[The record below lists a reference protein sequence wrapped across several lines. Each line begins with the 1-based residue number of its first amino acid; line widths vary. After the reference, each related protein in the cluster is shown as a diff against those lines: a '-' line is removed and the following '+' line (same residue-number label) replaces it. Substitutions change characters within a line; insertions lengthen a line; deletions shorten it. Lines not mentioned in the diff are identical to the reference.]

1 MIAVIA
7 ILVLLT
13 IAAAFL
19 ALAPRMSELRLIYD
33 VAADRPVAFGY
44 KMAWL
49 AIRTSDTDAVV
60 ETLDLA
66 VPAKANWNSG
76 IGTVY
81 DDKFGEKRV
90 FVSPPVDGWMFV
102 VGLALPHPMSPAFV
116 DKWTPMMTALAT
128 RFGDAQYYF
137 TYPLIDFYG
146 WAIYANGKRV
156 RAFAISDAG
165 IVLSQGKPTREE
177 KALGLKLF
185 ELRGVKERKGDAGGE
200 IILYPTEDH
209 VMRLASKWSLD
220 PTTLGPSSGPESVG
234 LVAEA
239 PLHWKPERL
248 RKTA

>member
-1 MIAVIA
+1 MIAVIV

-19 ALAPRMSELRLIYD
+19 ALAPRMSELRLVYD
-33 VAADRPVAFGY
+33 VSADRPVAFGY

-49 AIRTSDTDAVV
+49 AIRTAETEAVV
-60 ETLDLA
+60 STLDLVA
-66 VPAKANWNSG
+66 PSKANWNSG

-81 DDKFGEKRV
+81 DDKFGEKRL
-90 FVSPPVDGWMFV
+90 FVSPPVDGWTFV
-102 VGLALPHPMSPAFV
+102 VGLALPHPMSGAFV
-116 DKWTPMMTALAT
+116 DKWTPMMAALAA
-128 RFGDAQYYF
+128 RFGDVQYYF

-146 WAIYANGKRV
+146 WAKYANGKRV
-156 RAFAISDAG
+156 RAYAIGDAG
-165 IVLSQGKPTREE
+165 VVLSAGKPTREE

-200 IILYPTEDH
+200 IIFYPTEDH

-220 PTTLGPSSGPESVG
+220 PTALGPSSGPESVG
-234 LVAEA
+234 LIAEA
-239 PLHWKPERL
+239 PMHWKPERL

>member
-1 MIAVIA
+1 MFVVIA

-13 IAAAFL
+13 IAVAYLAF
-19 ALAPRMSELRLIYD
+19 APQIPEVRLVYD
-33 VAADRPVAFGY
+33 VRADRPVAFGY

-49 AIRTSDTDAVV
+49 AIRTSETQAVV
-60 ETLDLA
+60 AALDLVA
-66 VPAKANWNSG
+66 PATANWNSG

-90 FVSPPVDGWMFV
+90 FVSPPVDGWTFV
-102 VGLALPHPMSPAFV
+102 VGLALPHPMSAGFV

-128 RFGDAQYYF
+128 EFGTAQYYF
-137 TYPLIDFYG
+137 TYPLIDFYA
-146 WAIYANGKRV
+146 WATFANRKLV
-156 RAFAISDAG
+156 RAFAIGDDG
-165 IVLSQGKPTREE
+165 VVLSRGKPTREE

-185 ELRGVKERKGDAGGE
+185 ELRGVKERKGDAGGQ

-209 VMRLASKWSLD
+209 VMRLAAKWSFD
-220 PTTLGPSSGPESVG
+220 PTSLGPASGPESVG
-234 LVAEA
+234 LIAEA